1 MDLSEK
7 NNLLRETIAFP
18 VRYHS
23 NQQTIRDSK
32 GMMVCD
38 IRGWSKIQY
47 MNRCEERQ
55 DVIGEKIASLLNEYR
70 EEPCELVFSDQNPV
84 CPALKVT

>member
-1 MDLSEK
+1 MDLREK
-7 NNLLRETIAFP
+7 NNLLRETIALP
-18 VRYHS
+18 VRYDS

-55 DVIGEKIASLLNEYR
+55 DVIGEKIASLLNECR
-70 EEPCELVFSDQNPV
+70 DEPCELVFSD
-84 CPALKVT
+84 